1 MSATTGTKASAPN
14 FPINPFELGRAAWE
28 YGIDAWQRSVLYSD
42 VQRQRGD
49 QYREHLAQDVPTVLN
64 FPSEPI
70 LDGDTLERPVN
81 YWLVRIIPGPD
92 QKTDPRKR
100 PFIVIDPRAGH
111 GPGIGGF
118 KPESEIGAALN
129 AGHPCYFVG
138 FTPNPIPGQT
148 VEDVVH
154 AQAEFVRKV
163 GELNPKSV
171 GKPAVIGN
179 CQAGWQILMT
189 AALWPELFGPIIVA
203 GAPVSYW
210 AGENPMR
217 YTGGLVGGSWLTA
230 FTSDL
235 GNGQFDGAWLVQNFE
250 SLNPANTWWSKSHY
264 LYANIDTE
272 APRYLDFERYWGGY
286 VYLNDVE
293 MQYIVDNLFIG
304 NKLSTAQL
312 RSSDGR
318 PIDLRNIRS
327 PIVVFSSYGDNIT
340 PPPQALGW
348 ITDLYDS
355 TKDVVE
361 NDQTIVY
368 ATHESIGHLGI
379 FVSSKVGSKEH
390 AEFANNIELINLLPA
405 GVYQA
410 SVENLP
416 KDERKHIHDPYR
428 LDLKGRSVEDIKK
441 IVNNNP
447 VSDQNFTRAAQVSEQ
462 NLTLYQNLMQPW
474 VQAFS
479 TPQSAQLLQALHPLR
494 VSYEWWSSAN
504 PLAKVIQTTAAQ
516 VREARQPISKQNPFW
531 QWQEYASTLIE
542 TSLDLYR
549 DTRDQLYEQYFHQTY
564 SMVPTPAS
572 ATEKAAKVIPQSLK
586 QPTQQQQKQIYK
598 AMTEGGL
605 LEASVRSVFY
615 VLLSRGGADE
625 RHFAQAKQLHECPEC
640 DAEEGKSFRVVVR
653 EQAKLLSFDT
663 TQAINSIETL
673 LIREGSPNE
682 IRRLAKRVLAVATA
696 GAQISPA
703 EQERLDEIL
712 AIFEHA
718 AQRSTRADSLGG
730 VCAVTGETLG
740 RSVPTTLPTDLLGDT
755 EPQTAAPVQATASR
769 ATSTKTAAKKTTASK
784 SAARKNTA
792 RKTAAKKTVTRKTA
806 AKTSQ
811 SAKE

>member
-1 MSATTGTKASAPN
+1 MSATTDTKASAPN

>member
-1 MSATTGTKASAPN
+1 
-14 FPINPFELGRAAWE
+14 
-28 YGIDAWQRSVLYSD
+28 
-42 VQRQRGD
+42 
-49 QYREHLAQDVPTVLN
+49 
-64 FPSEPI
+64 PSEPI

-81 YWLVRIIPGPD
+81 YWLVRIIPGPE

-148 VEDVVH
+148 VEDVVR
-154 AQAEFVRKV
+154 AEAEFVRKV
-163 GELNPKSV
+163 GELNPESV

-217 YTGGLVGGSWLTA
+217 YTGGLLGGSWLTA

-312 RSSDGR
+312 LSSDGR

-428 LDLKGRSVEDIKK
+428 LDLKGRSVEDIKQ

-447 VSDQNFTRAAQVSEQ
+447 VSDQNFTRAAHVSEQ

-504 PLAKVIQTTAAQ
+504 PLAKVIQTTADQ

-531 QWQEYASTLIE
+531 QWQEYTSKLIE

-549 DTRDQLYEQYFHQTY
+549 DTRDQLYEQYFHQAY

-572 ATEKAAKVIPQSLK
+572 ATEEVAKIIPQSLK
-586 QPTQQQQKQIYK
+586 QPTQQQQEQIHQ